1 MRVQQQV
8 NLVDMPF
15 NKQAEITSVSNQSTE
30 LLELLKHK
38 NIYIGTKL
46 EVKKKFGFD
55 NSYELKI
62 KNMQPI
68 TISEQLAK
76 ALFVKPVP

>member
-1 MRVQQQV
+1 MIQV
-8 NLVDMPF
+8 NRETKF
-15 NKQAEITSVSNQSTE
+15 NCSRKAEFKKI
-30 LLELLKHK
+30 K

-55 NSYELKI
+55 NSYELKV

-76 ALFVKPVP
+76 ALFVKPAP